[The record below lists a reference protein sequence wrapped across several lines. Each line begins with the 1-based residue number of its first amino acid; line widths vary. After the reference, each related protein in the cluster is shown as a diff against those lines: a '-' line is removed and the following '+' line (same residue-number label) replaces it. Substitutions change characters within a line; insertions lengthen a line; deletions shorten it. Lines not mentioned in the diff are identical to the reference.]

1 MSMSHLTYVQSDI
14 TSVLSDITS
23 VYQIVYIQEPKL
35 QQFSLTI
42 IESQL
47 ISAS

>member
-1 MSMSHLTYVQSDI
+1 MSISHLTYVQSDI

-23 VYQIVYIQEPKL
+23 VYQILYIREPKL
-35 QQFSLTI
+35 WQFSLMI